1 LDTYYSCFLPLKPFN
16 VMHQELL
23 KLTLTVLNDMKAKA
37 VSSIDVSSITSISD
51 YMIFATGNSSRHV
64 RSIADKVAESVKK
77 EGHAVLGVEGYET
90 SQWVLIDLGDIIV
103 HIMQEETRSFYKLED
118 LWSVGDQT
126 VRPQL

>member
-1 LDTYYSCFLPLKPFN
+1 
-16 VMHQELL
+16 MHEELL
-23 KLTLTVLNDMKAKA
+23 KLTLTVLDDMKAKA
-37 VSSIDVSSITSISD
+37 VSSMDVSSITSISD

>member
-1 LDTYYSCFLPLKPFN
+1 LDTYYSCFPCLKPFN

-37 VSSIDVSSITSISD
+37 VSSMDVSSITSISD

-64 RSIADKVAESVKK
+64 RSIADKVAESLKK
-77 EGHAVLGVEGYET
+77 EGHSVLGIEGYET
-90 SQWVLIDLGDIIV
+90 SKWVLIDLGDVIV

-126 VRPQL
+126 VRPPL